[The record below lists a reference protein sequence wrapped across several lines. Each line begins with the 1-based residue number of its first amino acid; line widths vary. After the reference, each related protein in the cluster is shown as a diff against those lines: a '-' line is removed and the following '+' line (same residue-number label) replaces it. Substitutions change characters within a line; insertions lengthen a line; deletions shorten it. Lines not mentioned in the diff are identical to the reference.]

1 MDERSPH
8 TTEPDDQS
16 EQLVRPIPSGGQAA
30 CRAIRILQILQEK
43 TDATTLLSFDDI
55 VTELK
60 EPSNEG
66 IPSIPTDRR
75 ALSTAV
81 GALRAVG
88 VDIVNIPRA
97 GYAVLDH
104 YLSDED
110 AAMLGKLVMH
120 STDINGRQRGSLLAS
135 IMKLSSPTARQNIE
149 MALLRHPTFGGQKP
163 ITEYR
168 VSHAEPRELI
178 EMAIS
183 EQLPFSFELDEQV
196 PQSGHVAAGSYRPQA
211 LYPTVLTDRYGTT
224 FVTGKMVNEADG
236 EIRMRTIMVSRLR
249 NLTLRLRDGS
259 VVFAALR
266 DERCDAQQDADAAPL
281 AV

>member
-1 MDERSPH
+1 MDKRIPHPTETEERQ
-8 TTEPDDQS
+8 EP
-16 EQLVRPIPSGGQAA
+16 LAHLIPSGGQAA
-30 CRAIRILQILQEK
+30 CRAMRILQILQEK
-43 TDATTLLSFDDI
+43 TDTTTLLPFDDI

-60 EPSNEG
+60 EPSDERL
-66 IPSIPTDRR
+66 PSIPTDRR

-97 GYAVLDH
+97 GYAILKH
-104 YLSDED
+104 PLSDEE
-110 AAMLGKLVMH
+110 AAMLGKLVIH
-120 STDINGRQRGSLLAS
+120 STDINARQRGSLLAS
-135 IMKLSSPTARQNIE
+135 IMRLSSPTARQNIE

-163 ITEYR
+163 VTEYR

-178 EMAIS
+178 EMAVS
-183 EQLPFSFELDEQV
+183 EQLPFSFELDERT
-196 PQSGHVAAGSYRPQA
+196 PQSGQVTASSYRPQA
-211 LYPTVLTDRYGTT
+211 LYPTALTDRYGTT
-224 FVTGKMVNEADG
+224 FVTGEMVNEADG

-259 VVFAALR
+259 TVFAALR
-266 DERCDAQQDADAAPL
+266 DGRHDPQRETDAAPL